1 MSAYGLT
8 HSVLPNDDDVKSTKH
23 MNRLKERRDLYVTR
37 MIYSGERFKGD
48 VLKLVWNLLDGLLS
62 GAIGL
67 TPSGQG
73 FFAPRIHLN
82 QDSPEASGGVYE
94 YVVQEGR
101 CPLTNR
107 SITITSIDIL
117 AMVNNTTQGDAAR
130 EIRRICGIDGGCV
143 VEVLAGLSGQV
154 TQDTLIAL
162 FPHVIGD
169 EVLTSRMIG
178 RQIKFSSRLLLYFS
192 NQRRLMKQVA
202 QADLVA
208 ALNTLHLDDA
218 GGVGAYAD

>member
-23 MNRLKERRDLYVTR
+23 MNRLRQQIQQLKERRDLYVTR

-48 VLKLVWNLLDGLLS
+48 
-62 GAIGL
+62 
-67 TPSGQG
+67 G